1 MKVAAVLLGLFWLAT
16 LVPAALAMAATPV
29 LLQMPTL
36 RSLAL
41 VASVWTY
48 PLTVLAAL
56 ALTWRGWPRARPLWL
71 PAAHLGLV
79 MAILFL
85 GIGVAR

>member
-1 MKVAAVLLGLFWLAT
+1 MKVAAALLSLFWLTT
-16 LVPAALAMAATPV
+16 LVPAALAMVATPI
-29 LLQMPTL
+29 LLEMPTL

-48 PLTVLAAL
+48 PLTVLASVL
-56 ALTWRGWPRARPLWL
+56 LTWRGWPRARPLWL

-79 MAILFL
+79 MAILFM

>member
-1 MKVAAVLLGLFWLAT
+1 MKVAAALLGLFWLAT
-16 LVPAALAMAATPV
+16 LVPAALAIAATPV